1 MKNLENFNKPNPE
14 NISIKQKAWD
24 DMKQNILKSASEF
37 ENEKMEE
44 GVMDT
49 VVVMNL
55 LGVNTMESCE
65 GHVEKEKPYPSVI
78 FGSKKHSQFY
88 SKESNEINT
97 KYRNVKGDSPEYRE
111 LLESIKEES
120 SNLKN
125 KVQILLDEFYSG
137 KEWSPYHYGVSVFT
151 KDSMYSLAPV
161 GLENAEN
168 NSIENKRTILDLS
181 RKEMDDFT
189 EFLKN
194 KYYKEK

>member
-1 MKNLENFNKPNPE
+1 MENLENFNKLNTE
-14 NISIKQKAWD
+14 SVSIKQEAWNN
-24 DMKQNILKSASEF
+24 MKSEVLKSASEF

-44 GVMDT
+44 GIMDT

-55 LGVNTMESCE
+55 LGINTMESCE
-65 GHVEKEKPYPSVI
+65 GHVDKEKPYPSVI

-88 SKESNEINT
+88 SKEVNEINT

-111 LLESIKEES
+111 LLESTKEES

-137 KEWSPYHYGVSVFT
+137 KEWSPYHYGISVFT
-151 KDSMYSLAPV
+151 KDSMYILAPV
-161 GLENAEN
+161 GLENTEN

-181 RKEMDDFT
+181 RKEMNNFT

-194 KYYKEK
+194 KFYKEN